1 MTQATVETAAAA
13 AAASNGQASGEQQPR
28 RRRTGRKR
36 LCFEPPVW
44 MPPGV
49 KELWRSASSEAQARA
64 HRTCVEILAMWL
76 GKKQRE
82 EVART
87 LEIPPLRVWQL
98 SQQALSGMLAGL
110 LKQPRT
116 RSRGEG
122 TTEQRGEDSPRVLKQ
137 KVAALEEANKKL
149 EGLVELLKELPR
161 PGSVPPRSTPS
172 SPAAKKR
179 VPRGPTTPAPGRAEL
194 PGQSHAEAR

>member
-1 MTQATVETAAAA
+1 MQATDATELA
-13 AAASNGQASGEQQPR
+13 NEQASEPQQR
-28 RRRTGRKR
+28 RRRTGKKR
-36 LCFEPPVW
+36 LRFEAPQW

-49 KELWRSASSEAQARA
+49 KELWRASSSEAQAKA

-76 GKKQRE
+76 GKKPRE

-87 LEIPPLRVWQL
+87 LEVPPLRVWQL

-116 RSRGEG
+116 RSRSAEP
-122 TTEQRGEDSPRVLKQ
+122 TERGEDNPRVLKA
-137 KVAALEEANKKL
+137 KVAALEAANKKL

-161 PGSVPPRSTPS
+161 PVSAPPRSTPS
-172 SPAAKKR
+172 SPAAKTHAR
-179 VPRGPTTPAPGRAEL
+179 RSATTPATGRDRFAE
-194 PGQSHAEAR
+194 GDAAQAR